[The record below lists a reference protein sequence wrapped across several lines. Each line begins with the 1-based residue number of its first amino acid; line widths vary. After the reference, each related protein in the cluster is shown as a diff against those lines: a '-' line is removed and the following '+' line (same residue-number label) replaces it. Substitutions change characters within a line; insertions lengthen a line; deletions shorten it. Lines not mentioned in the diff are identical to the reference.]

1 MEAKESVGQ
10 RIRRIRVDRGMSL
23 AAVVGDD
30 FSRAFL
36 NQVEMGKARP
46 SIRVLRII
54 ADRLGTEVEYLL
66 QGREAGIER
75 ELAVEKARVLLL
87 QGDPRRAL
95 IAIRPAINSY
105 DWPLGTDARMAQA
118 QALVALGRK
127 EEAAPIIARERS
139 TIELHNDHH
148 RRERLKL
155 IERGEQFRFSGEP
168 IDTHLRL
175 ADRAARNGENGD
187 ELEHYRAARVL
198 LEAGPPHAS
207 GEVARRAG
215 GEPAGG
221 ARVPTGR

>member
-1 MEAKESVGQ
+1 MEEKESLGQ
-10 RIRRIRVDRGMSL
+10 RIRRIRTDRGMSL

-95 IAIRPAINSY
+95 IAIRPAVNSY
-105 DWPLGTDARMAQA
+105 DWPLGTDARLAHA
-118 QALVALGRK
+118 QALIALGRK

-139 TIELHNDHH
+139 TILFWPPAVCGTEQKIFPCSLKS
-148 RRERLKL
+148 RRM
-155 IERGEQFRFSGEP
+155 
-168 IDTHLRL
+168 RL
-175 ADRAARNGENGD
+175 AQFT
-187 ELEHYRAARVL
+187 LTTTCT
-198 LEAGPPHAS
+198 S
-207 GEVARRAG
+207 GG
-215 GEPAGG
+215 
-221 ARVPTGR
+221 

>member
-1 MEAKESVGQ
+1 MDEKETLGQ

-95 IAIRPAINSY
+95 LAVRPAVNTY
-105 DWPLGTDARMAQA
+105 DWPLGTDARLAQA
-118 QALVALGRK
+118 QALIALGRK
-127 EEAAPIIARERS
+127 DEAAPIIARERS

-148 RRERLKL
+148 RRERLRTV
-155 IERGEQFRFSGEP
+155 ERGQEFRFEGDAVE
-168 IDTHLRL
+168 THLRL
-175 ADRAARNGENGD
+175 ADRATRAGNNHD
-187 ELEHYRAARVL
+187 ELEHYRAA
-198 LEAGPPHAS
+198 
-207 GEVARRAG
+207 
-215 GEPAGG
+215 
-221 ARVPTGR
+221 

>member
-1 MEAKESVGQ
+1 MEEKESLGQ
-10 RIRRIRVDRGMSL
+10 RIRRIRTDRGMSL
-23 AAVVGDD
+23 ATVVGDD

-87 QGDPRRAL
+87 RGDPRRAL
-95 IAIRPAINSY
+95 IAIRPAVNSY

-118 QALVALGRK
+118 QALIALGRK
-127 EEAAPIIARERS
+127 DEAAPIIARERS

-155 IERGEQFRFSGEP
+155 IERGEEFRFSGEP

-198 LEAGPPHAS
+198 LEATPTPPHGS
-207 GEVARRAG
+207 GEVAGEARRRG
-215 GEPAGG
+215 
-221 ARVPTGR
+221 